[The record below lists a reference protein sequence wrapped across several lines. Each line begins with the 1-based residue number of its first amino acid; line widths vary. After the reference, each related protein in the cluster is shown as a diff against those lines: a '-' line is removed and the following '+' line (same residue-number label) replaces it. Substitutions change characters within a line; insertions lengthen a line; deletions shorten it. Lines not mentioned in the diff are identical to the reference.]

1 VIEHQVDEPKMSK
14 LGCTCGHVITDQ
26 TDGLPYKASLLR
38 DEVESEFW
46 DEVHRELK
54 PLVEAAESGDKAAI
68 ADAFGEF
75 SPWFSAADK
84 LQDRISSLYIRRM
97 SSAYECQNCGR
108 LWVQKDNSERFVSYV
123 PEEGAYGAILAV
135 ASGGSENLN

>member
-1 VIEHQVDEPKMSK
+1 MSI

-38 DEVESEFW
+38 DEVENEFW

-97 SSAYECQNCGR
+97 SSAYECLR
-108 LWVQKDNSERFVSYV
+108 V
-123 PEEGAYGAILAV
+123 PELWTPLGAKR
-135 ASGGSENLN
+135 